1 MLTNEEER
9 TMVKVL
15 IRRQTK
21 ENTEVEVH
29 DSLVEYRVAAM
40 RQPGYISGET
50 LVSTSNPREIL
61 VISTWHSL
69 EHWKAWQRSEQRAK
83 LAKLLE
89 PLIADEQVTS
99 YYIAAREG

>member
-1 MLTNEEER
+1 MLTSEEER

-21 ENTEVEVH
+21 ENTEAEVH

-50 LVSTSNPREIL
+50 LVNTRDPREIL
-61 VISTWHSL
+61 VISTWRSL
-69 EHWKAWQRSEQRAK
+69 EHWKAWQRSKQRAE
-83 LAKLLE
+83 LAKSLG
-89 PLIADEQVTS
+89 PLISEEQVTS
-99 YYIAAREG
+99 YYIAAREE